1 MQSFSDNLTNLG
13 QKINDRKLEQE
24 AESIFRTVFCAG
36 KVNIARQSQLSF
48 EQVVS
53 KIKTS
58 DN

>member
-1 MQSFSDNLTNLG
+1 M
-13 QKINDRKLEQE
+13 IEKLEQE
-24 AESIFRTVFCAG
+24 AESILRTDFCAG